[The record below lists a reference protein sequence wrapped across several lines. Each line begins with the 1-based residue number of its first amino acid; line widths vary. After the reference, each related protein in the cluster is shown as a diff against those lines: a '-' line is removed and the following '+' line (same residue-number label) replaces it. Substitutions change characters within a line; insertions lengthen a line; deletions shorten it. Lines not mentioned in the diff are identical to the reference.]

1 MAWLNTDSSKFTLS
15 QDLVL
20 KFFPNFEVK
29 NIQGVQKNARSSLEA
44 NISGLKK
51 PIRKSKTSFE
61 IHILLASIWAQE

>member
-15 QDLVL
+15 QDLFL

-29 NIQGVQKNARSSLEA
+29 NIHGVQKNARSSMEA

-51 PIRKSKTSFE
+51 PIRKSKTSF
-61 IHILLASIWAQE
+61 